1 MAYGSYECTELA
13 AYQPIGRTRHKDA
26 MEEDLL
32 HRLRC
37 RSLWS
42 YQASENTVGANK
54 PKPANP
60 KSASAAQ
67 KHRDGHHTVL
77 ECSPPVQAVLAVR
90 QQGLKECKRKWE
102 LFPGFLLKYYL
113 KDLFVY

>member
-1 MAYGSYECTELA
+1 
-13 AYQPIGRTRHKDA
+13 

-42 YQASENTVGANK
+42 YRASEITAGANK

-67 KHRDGHHTVL
+67 KHRDGHNTVL
-77 ECSPPVQAVLAVR
+77 ECSPPVQAVLAVC
-90 QQGLKECKRKWE
+90 QQGLKECKGNGNCF
-102 LFPGFLLKYYL
+102 LGFLLKYYFKHCL
-113 KDLFVY
+113 LILDPGIQKNVKFGSTRAQFLY